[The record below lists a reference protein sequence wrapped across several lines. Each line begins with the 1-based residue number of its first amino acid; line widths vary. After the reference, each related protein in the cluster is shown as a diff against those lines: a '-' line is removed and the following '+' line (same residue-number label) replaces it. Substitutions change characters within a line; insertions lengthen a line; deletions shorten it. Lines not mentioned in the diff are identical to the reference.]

1 MREIK
6 FRAKR
11 QDRDEWVYGDLTH
24 VQKICKPEEVE
35 RTGKRSMPAV
45 RVGNYDV
52 DETTIGQYTGLIDG
66 NGREIYEGDILQFTD
81 TDGHRHLKTVVFD
94 KGSFCFKHT
103 EINGL
108 TSLKSHQWWKYTV
121 AGNIYDNPELIKQ
134 QEK

>member
-52 DETTIGQYTGLIDG
+52 DESTIGQYTGVRDANG
-66 NGREIYEGDILQFTD
+66 NTIFEGDILGTD
-81 TDGHRHLKTVVFD
+81 FEGNNCTYPVVFNE
-94 KGSFCFKHT
+94 GAFCLEADGDITMPLKHLRMDEFT
-103 EINGL
+103 I
-108 TSLKSHQWWKYTV
+108 V
-121 AGNIYDNPELIKQ
+121 GNIYDKNKTG
-134 QEK
+134 KYGND

>member
-52 DETTIGQYTGLIDG
+52 DESTIGQSTGIRDAKG
-66 NGREIYEGDILQFTD
+66 NTIFEGDILGADFR
-81 TDGHRHLKTVVFD
+81 GNNYHYKVVFRD
-94 KGSFCFKHT
+94 GAFCLRTNENIAMPLKHLFIEDFT
-103 EINGL
+103 IE
-108 TSLKSHQWWKYTV
+108 
-121 AGNIYDNPELIKQ
+121 GNIHDKKKIGKHGND
-134 QEK
+134 

>member
-52 DETTIGQYTGLIDG
+52 DEKTIGQYTGLKDR
-66 NGREIYEGDILQFTD
+66 NGREIYEGDVL
-81 TDGHRHLKTVVFD
+81 RFD
-94 KGSFCFKHT
+94 NYTIKVEWLNGGFCDCHSN
-103 EINGL
+103 INI
-108 TSLKSHQWWKYTV
+108 SLRYFSLNHYEV
-121 AGNIYDNPELIKQ
+121 IGNIHDNPELLT
-134 QEK
+134 E

>member
-52 DETTIGQYTGLIDG
+52 DESTIGQYTGVRDANG
-66 NGREIYEGDILQFTD
+66 NTIFEGDILGADLGGNNYTYP
-81 TDGHRHLKTVVFD
+81 VVFSD
-94 KGSFCFKHT
+94 GAFCIAVKGDIKMPLYNLHLGEFT
-103 EINGL
+103 I
-108 TSLKSHQWWKYTV
+108 V
-121 AGNIYDNPELIKQ
+121 GNIYESKIK
-134 QEK
+134 EHGND